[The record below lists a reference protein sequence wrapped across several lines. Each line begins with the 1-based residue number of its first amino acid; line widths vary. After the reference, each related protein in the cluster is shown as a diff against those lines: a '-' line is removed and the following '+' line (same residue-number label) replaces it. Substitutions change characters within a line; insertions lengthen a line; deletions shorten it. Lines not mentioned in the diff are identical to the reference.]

1 MQYSDMGGRKG
12 VQRRKKSQRD
22 GEKTGEGTG
31 LEAKGGKHFQGKGA
45 IRWVHAS
52 DRSFLEKTGK

>member
-1 MQYSDMGGRKG
+1 MGGRKG

-22 GEKTGEGTG
+22 GEKIGEGTG
-31 LEAKGGKHFQGKGA
+31 LEAKGGKHFHGKGA